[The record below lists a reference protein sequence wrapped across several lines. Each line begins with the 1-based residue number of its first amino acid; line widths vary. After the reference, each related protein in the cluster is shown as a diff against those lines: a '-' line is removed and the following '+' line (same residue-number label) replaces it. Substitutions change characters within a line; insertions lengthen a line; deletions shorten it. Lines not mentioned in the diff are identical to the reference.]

1 MCVCLSDRF
10 ESILK
15 RDRGETVMKGEEAS
29 LRLARA
35 ERELTALKISSDRA
49 LKDLLD
55 ARNDFAGNLISRF

>member
-1 MCVCLSDRF
+1 
-10 ESILK
+10 
-15 RDRGETVMKGEEAS
+15 MKGEEAS